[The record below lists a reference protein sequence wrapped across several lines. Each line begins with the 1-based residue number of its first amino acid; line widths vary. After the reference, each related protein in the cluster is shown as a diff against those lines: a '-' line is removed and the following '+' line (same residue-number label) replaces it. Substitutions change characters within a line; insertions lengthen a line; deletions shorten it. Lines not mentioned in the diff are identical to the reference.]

1 MQEARGEGC
10 DQAYAAKVK
19 ADKAAEDKRRA
30 GRKVHIKTG
39 IKGGTPGI
47 DSIISKNT
55 AAGQL
60 VIVEP
65 PSPMLPML
73 SCSADFDAWESGLPQ
88 LSPAVSL
95 ARHFAAGSAASGAA
109 SSGAAGAASGAS
121 GAVSGTPAEAFMA
134 GVQAGVNILGRNL
147 QSSLLSAAH
156 QGAESGSQAEGDR
169 LISAINSHTSA
180 EAAGINSHT
189 SAEAAG
195 IHSHVSTAAKSV
207 LEAVEEGNETAA
219 QTLDRVNAA
228 ESARLKAHKAEKKR
242 RRAQEDADDDEKEA
256 ILAAQPQ
263 REQALIAATAAATVE
278 LMQSTGQQPALER
291 SVLGVLP
298 AAASPVAHASPRPFV
313 SPLHEVVAQ
322 ENVAQQQVA
331 AAASS
336 PISVAKIPGGAGH
349 VQRVA
354 KARNVRNGK

>member
-65 PSPMLPML
+65 PSRMLPML

-169 LISAINSHTSA
+169 LISA
-180 EAAGINSHT
+180 INSHT

>member
-1 MQEARGEGC
+1 M
-10 DQAYAAKVK
+10 K

-121 GAVSGTPAEAFMA
+121 GAASGTPAEAFMA

-169 LISAINSHTSA
+169 LISA
-180 EAAGINSHT
+180 INSHT

-354 KARNVRNGK
+354 KARNARNGK